1 MAGVWIFAEN
11 HTQGLELLNTG
22 RILADKTGS
31 RLLSFLWHDHQVA
44 EDYLA
49 CGADEVLLLPPLEE
63 SQPLEAYIPVI
74 VDELREGD
82 ADIFLLAATLRG
94 KDLAARIASR
104 LDTGLCSDCI
114 SLKLDEDNT
123 RLEMERLVFGG
134 AGIQKVFCSS
144 RPQMA
149 TIPPGTFEA
158 AVPANSRREG
168 KIRELPSSPATAV
181 KILEK
186 KAKERKSANIKEAR
200 RVVCVGRGIEKEE
213 DLAMVREFAQVLG
226 AEIACTRPVSE
237 EMRWLP
243 EDLCIGLSGI
253 EIKPDLYIGLG
264 ISGQVQHVIGIRDS
278 KIICAVNSDE
288 NAPIFDVADYGIV
301 GDLYD
306 VLPRLHEELGK
317 LL

>member
-11 HTQGLELLNTG
+11 HIQGLELLNTG
-22 RILADKTGS
+22 RLLADKMGGKVF
-31 RLLSFLWHDHQVA
+31 SFLWHDHQVA
-44 EDYLA
+44 EDYIS

-63 SQPLEAYIPVI
+63 GQPLDAYIQVI
-74 VDELREGD
+74 VDELQEGD

-114 SLKLDEDNT
+114 SLGLNKESKQ
-123 RLEMERLVFGG
+123 LEMERLVFGG

-158 AVPANSRREG
+158 AVPNNNGREG
-168 KIRELPSSPATAV
+168 KIRELAPAAASPV
-181 KILEK
+181 KIIKK
-186 KAKERKSANIKEAR
+186 KAKERESADIKEAR

-213 DLAMVREFAQVLG
+213 DLAMIREFARVLG
-226 AEIACTRPVSE
+226 AEIACTRPIAE

-253 EIKPDLYIGLG
+253 EIKPELYIGLG

-278 KIICAVNSDE
+278 KLICAVNSDE

-306 VLPRLHEELGK
+306 VLPRLQEELGK